1 MRGRAG
7 LSCFL
12 QTVYRQHLRDP
23 PSVGFAATFS
33 RKREKETCKIGTPS
47 MTLILSWLTSK
58 LAGPILGA
66 CSGVLLIALIA
77 LWIASS
83 ATEAGL
89 RSAVKTAQT
98 QADAA
103 GRNLAACQGN
113 QDALTKSL
121 NTQNASLVALK
132 AQGDAA
138 TASADKAVAAASSA
152 STAAQAT
159 AAKLLAAKPGAD
171 LCASADAMILETLK

>member
-1 MRGRAG
+1 
-7 LSCFL
+7 
-12 QTVYRQHLRDP
+12 
-23 PSVGFAATFS
+23 
-33 RKREKETCKIGTPS
+33 

-66 CSGVLLIALIA
+66 CAAALLLALA
-77 LWIASS
+77 VLWIASA

-89 RSAVKTAQT
+89 RASITTAQA

-103 GRNLAACQGN
+103 ARNLATCQGN

-121 NTQNASLVALK
+121 AVQNASLATLK

-138 TASADKAVAAASSA
+138 TASADKAVQAATSASSA
-152 STAAQAT
+152 AQAS
-159 AAKLLAAKPGAD
+159 AAKLLADKPGSD
-171 LCASADAMILETLK
+171 LCASADALILETLQ